1 MNLLNRG
8 LKEKRASAGVRALA
22 SRLAPFGG
30 SNITS
35 GIAYTLPAGLLG
47 GSLSLAALQ
56 GLHLPKEM
64 IVPFIDTGVL
74 AGGLTGKLIKDY
86 RTRSIARSL
95 SPREAQEVLRLRPGM
110 GTEELVAGGI
120 YGSSPILER
129 IPAFSQG
136 LSGRDQL
143 LNAAFSGS
151 ELYTNR
157 AVMRELQRKA
167 GLR

>member
-1 MNLLNRG
+1 M
-8 LKEKRASAGVRALA
+8 EKRASAGARALA

-35 GIAYTLPAGLLG
+35 GAAYVVPSSLLG
-47 GSLSLAALQ
+47 GGVAALY
-56 GLHLPKEM
+56 GTHLPLDLFA
-64 IVPFIDTGVL
+64 PFVRSGVDM
-74 AGGLTGKLIKDY
+74 GGLVGKLVKDH

-95 SPREAQEVLRLRPGM
+95 SPGEAREVLRLRPGM

-120 YGSSPILER
+120 YGSVPILER

-136 LSGRDQL
+136 SSGISQL
-143 LNAAFSGS
+143 ANAAFSGS